1 MGREVRGE
9 RRSADGDG
17 VEALSVVFCHDV
29 SDGARIKPEDIAA
42 VGQRNVIG
50 MAIAKSDDGE

>member
-17 VEALSVVFCHDV
+17 VEALSVIFCYDV
-29 SDGARIKPEDIAA
+29 SNGARIEPEGIAA

-50 MAIAKSDDGE
+50 MAIAKSDNSE